1 MNPITEIA
9 PLLLSGGHSH
19 PNFLAIPVSVIA
31 VFVIGGLWYSPLL
44 FVKPW
49 KKRLGI
55 PPDAKGNPAKP
66 MIINVIMLGI
76 AAVAM
81 YFIMQYARFD
91 DWVDGVEL
99 GLGLGLAFVA
109 TSLGTVYAYQSRG
122 FVLWLIDA
130 SYQVLCLVVMGAIMG
145 AWQS

>member
-1 MNPITEIA
+1 MNPLTDIA
-9 PLLLSGGHSH
+9 PLLLSEGHSH

-44 FVKPW
+44 FAKPW
-49 KKRLGI
+49 KRRLGI
-55 PPDAKGNPAKP
+55 PPDAKGNPTKP

-81 YFIMQYARFD
+81 YFIMQMFRFD
-91 DWVDGVEL
+91 EWLDGLLL
-99 GLGLGLAFVA
+99 GLGLGGAFVA
-109 TSLGTVYAYQSRG
+109 TSLGTVYAYQGRG

-130 SYQVLCLVVMGAIMG
+130 GYQVLCLAVMGAIMG